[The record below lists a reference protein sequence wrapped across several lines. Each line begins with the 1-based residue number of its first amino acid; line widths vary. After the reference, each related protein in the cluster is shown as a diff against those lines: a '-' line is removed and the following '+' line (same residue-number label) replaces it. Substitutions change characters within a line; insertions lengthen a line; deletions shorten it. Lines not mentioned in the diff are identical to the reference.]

1 MDTIGLLYN
10 TSNLAVTQV
19 RNFPF
24 DELLM
29 VGEDACGVN
38 SEGIYQLH
46 TGQTDNGTVIDSW
59 IVFGP
64 TDFGSSSPKRVR
76 VIDIGCRCSG
86 TLNVTV
92 SDEEGRSFTKTGSTS
107 TSLFIPEQ
115 IIIYGDRNVRGR
127 YLTVKVENTEGCNF
141 ELLSVDVILT
151 MMRQVRK

>member
-38 SEGIYQLH
+38 EEGIYHLH
-46 TGQTDNGTVIDSW
+46 TGQTDDGTDIASK

-64 TDFGSSSPKRVR
+64 TDFGSPNPKRVR
-76 VIDIGCRCSG
+76 IIEIGCRCSG
-86 TLNVTV
+86 TLSVTV
-92 SDEEGRSFTKTGSTS
+92 SDEEGRRFTKTGASNTH
-107 TSLFIPEQ
+107 LFIPEE
-115 IIIYGDRNVRGR
+115 IVITGDRNVRGR
-127 YLTVKVENTEGCNF
+127 YLTFTIENTDGCNF
-141 ELLSVDVILT
+141 ELLSVNVILT